1 MVLPRGQYW
10 VRSCSTSSLING
22 LDDGA
27 EHTLS
32 KLADDTRLGG
42 VVLRPGGCA
51 AILRHLGR
59 LERWADRDLM
69 QFSKG
74 KCKGCCAGDE
84 HRHRLPREPV
94 ESPSLEM
101 FPALWTWSWTTGCRL
116 PCLSRGV
123 GPSDF
128 VLQVTSRP
136 ASSSL

>member
-74 KCKGCCAGDE
+74 KCKGCCVGDE

-101 FPALWTWSWTTGCRL
+101 FPSPLDMVMDNRLEVALLEQGGGTR
-116 PCLSRGV
+116 
-123 GPSDF
+123 
-128 VLQVTSRP
+128 
-136 ASSSL
+136 

>member
-101 FPALWTWSWTTGCRL
+101 FPSPLDMVMDNRL
-116 PCLSRGV
+116 
-123 GPSDF
+123 
-128 VLQVTSRP
+128 
-136 ASSSL
+136 